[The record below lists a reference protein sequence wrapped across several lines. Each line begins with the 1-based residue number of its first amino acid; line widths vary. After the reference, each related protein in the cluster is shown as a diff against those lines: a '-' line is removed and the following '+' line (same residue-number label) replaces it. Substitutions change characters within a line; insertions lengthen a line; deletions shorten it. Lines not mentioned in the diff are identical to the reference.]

1 MTQRMPAHHPPHDP
15 FSAALE
21 GVDPLSMDVF
31 RALKRSMLLSRHL
44 MAMSLSGEES
54 HPGQAGCLLVLSHHD
69 GMSPSEL
76 ADVLHVSRPTVTAM
90 LQRMETAGAIERG
103 TDERDQR
110 VTRVHLT
117 PRGHALAER
126 MQMVH
131 ADVIKTTIGQ
141 LSEDD
146 RRELLRLLSLLNEQ
160 AIEQLRE
167 MKGSRS

>member
-1 MTQRMPAHHPPHDP
+1 
-15 FSAALE
+15 
-21 GVDPLSMDVF
+21 
-31 RALKRSMLLSRHL
+31 
-44 MAMSLSGEES
+44 
-54 HPGQAGCLLVLSHHD
+54 
-69 GMSPSEL
+69 MSPSEL

-126 MQMVH
+126 MRMVH
-131 ADVIKTTIGQ
+131 ADAIKTTIGQ

>member
-1 MTQRMPAHHPPHDP
+1 MTYRMHPGHPPDDP
-15 FSAALE
+15 FSAGLE
-21 GVDPLSMDVF
+21 GVDPLSIDIF
-31 RALKRSMLLSRHL
+31 KALKRSMVLKRHL

-54 HPGQAGCLLVLSHHD
+54 HPGQAGCLVALSHHD

-76 ADVLHVSRPTVTAM
+76 ADVLRVSRPTVTAM
-90 LQRMETAGAIERG
+90 LQRMETAGAIERR
-103 TDERDQR
+103 TDEHDQR

-126 MQMVH
+126 MRMVH

-146 RRELLRLLSLLNEQ
+146 RRELLRLLTLLNER
-160 AIEQLRE
+160 AVEQLRE
-167 MKGSRS
+167 MEGDRS